1 MSVSRSVHR
10 DFAGESRL
18 CFSRA
23 ALQSGFRTFLFRD
36 FPFSC
41 ACLFQWLLF
50 RKRLRSAVSMGGSRQ
65 PARVNDF
72 ETAGI
77 GI

>member
-1 MSVSRSVHR
+1 MVSR
-10 DFAGESRL
+10 AG
-18 CFSRA
+18 
-23 ALQSGFRTFLFRD
+23 LQSGFRTFHFQDFLF
-36 FPFSC
+36 C
-41 ACLFQWLLF
+41 CGCLSQWLLF